1 MKAWTQANRK
11 KAIEYVNRRRAAKA
25 ASSGE
30 ITSDDIALLLNRQ
43 KGRCP
48 DCRSVLGKDAELDH
62 IMPLS
67 KGGAH
72 HPSNAQI
79 LCRTCNRRKG
89 AKDPIA
95 WSQEIGR
102 LI

>member
-1 MKAWTQANRK
+1 MKAWSQANRV

-25 ASSGE
+25 ASAGD
-30 ITSDDIALLLNRQ
+30 ITAEDIALLFKQQ

-48 DCRSVLGKDAELDH
+48 DCRSALGPDAELDH
-62 IMPLS
+62 VVPLS

-72 HPSNAQI
+72 HRSNAQI

-102 LI
+102 LL

>member
-1 MKAWTQANRK
+1 
-11 KAIEYVNRRRAAKA
+11 
-25 ASSGE
+25 
-30 ITSDDIALLLNRQ
+30 
-43 KGRCP
+43 
-48 DCRSVLGKDAELDH
+48 
-62 IMPLS
+62 MPLS